1 MTKRALIW
9 IALMIPVFE
18 IGCGQS
24 RPSKSAPA
32 PSGVDGK
39 AIFEETCNKCHAL
52 TKIAEYKGT
61 EPWKAIMDRMINEH
75 GAKVS
80 SENAAAIVAHLEK
93 AYPKK

>member
-1 MTKRALIW
+1 MKRATAW
-9 IALMIPVFE
+9 MALMIAVSV
-18 IGCGQS
+18 IGCGQGG
-24 RPSKSAPA
+24 PSKSAPV

-52 TKIAEYKGT
+52 TKIAEYKGA
-61 EPWKAIMDRMINEH
+61 EPWKAIVDRMINEH